1 MSNRHLVARGRLL
14 VVSSVAL
21 LMLLLPA
28 TTLATNNSD
37 AIDTE
42 FSVSAQ
48 GCDVTLTAVAGEDE
62 QETGSFAIYSG
73 DTVMAEGE
81 YKIFAGETLSFG
93 PYTLTD
99 GSYLLVW
106 DSEPG
111 HDPSQSHSEL
121 AFEVSCAQPTP
132 TPGGEA
138 LPTTGV
144 KPTKRPHDPTLPP
157 TDATIAASQS
167 SGASTGWPIALGI
180 GVVAGIAF
188 LLTPAPVAVR
198 NRRRR

>member
-1 MSNRHLVARGRLL
+1 MPSRHVITRGRALA
-14 VVSSVAL
+14 VSSAAL

-28 TTLATNNSD
+28 SALATNNSD
-37 AIDTE
+37 AIDTQ

-48 GCDVTLTAVAGEDE
+48 GCDVMLTAVAGEDE
-62 QETGSFAIYSG
+62 QETGSFAIYG
-73 DTVMAEGE
+73 GETVMAEGE
-81 YKIFAGETLSFG
+81 YKIYAGETLTFG
-93 PYTLTD
+93 PYALAT

-121 AFEVSCAQPTP
+121 GFDVSCEKATP
-132 TPGGEA
+132 TPDGEA

-144 KPTKRPHDPTLPP
+144 NPTKRPHDPTLPP
-157 TDATIAASQS
+157 TDATGAAGPSAAASS
-167 SGASTGWPIALGI
+167 VWPIALGI
-180 GVVAGIAF
+180 GLIAGIAF